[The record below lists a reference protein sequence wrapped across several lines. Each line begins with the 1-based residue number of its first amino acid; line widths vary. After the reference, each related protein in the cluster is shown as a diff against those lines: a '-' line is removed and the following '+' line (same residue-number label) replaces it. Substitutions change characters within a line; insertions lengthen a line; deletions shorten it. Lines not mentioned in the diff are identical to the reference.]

1 MVDPPARA
9 KVLLITPSDDALE
22 LALTTDS
29 ARELAD
35 VEIARPDVLET
46 PDYQR
51 KASSGRY
58 ALVIYDQCQPKQLPQ
73 ADTLFIGGLPPG
85 TAWSWSEKVDAP
97 QIIDVDT
104 AHPLMQL
111 IDMGD
116 VKFAEGRSLKPPTG
130 ATVLIDSHVGPLF
143 ALAPRDGFEDAVLS
157 AEIVGADE
165 KGQRFANT
173 DWPLRLSFPVFAL
186 NTLVYFGGSGSAAAA
201 ASVEPGQTVTLRSGE
216 AANALRVR
224 TPSGSEVALS
234 REGTDTFSFSGTD
247 ELGVYE
253 VQEPNQPTRRFAV
266 NLFDPAESSID
277 PRPEVQIG
285 YTDVKGEA
293 TWEGARRELWKVLLL
308 VALFVLCVEWYI
320 YNRRVYL

>member
-1 MVDPPARA
+1 MRV
-9 KVLLITPSDDALE
+9 
-22 LALTTDS
+22 
-29 ARELAD
+29 
-35 VEIARPDVLET
+35 
-46 PDYQR
+46 
-51 KASSGRY
+51 
-58 ALVIYDQCQPKQLPQ
+58 VIYDQCQPKQLPQ

-85 TAWSWSEKVDAP
+85 SAWSWSEKVDAP

-165 KGQRFANT
+165 MGQRFANT

-201 ASVEPGQTVTLRSGE
+201 ANVEPGQTVTLRSGE
-216 AANALRVR
+216 SSNALRMR
-224 TPSGSEVALS
+224 TPNGSEVALS

-277 PRPEVQIG
+277 PRPDVQIG